1 MPTYLKQTLWEF
13 HQDSEHRTSAS
24 SLANKQ
30 MLKFIALGVVIEAF
44 TK

>member
-13 HQDSEHRTSAS
+13 QDSEHRTSAS